1 MRGVLNHILRW
12 IAGGMAYGLL
22 EILCADTPTGP
33 WSLLAGAIIV
43 LSDWMD
49 YWLGGGE
56 RPRYKII

>member
-33 WSLLAGAIIV
+33 WSLLAGGNCAV
-43 LSDWMD
+43 
-49 YWLGGGE
+49 
-56 RPRYKII
+56 